1 MVQGKKN
8 VLLYLVFV
16 FVIFLST
23 GWFEQVRSQPK
34 YPTRP
39 VDIIVGFPAGG
50 STDIATRT
58 MAFYLEKRWGTRV
71 NVINKPGGN
80 AIPAILE
87 VLKAAPDGYTLFG
100 DGSTSCSL
108 LHVAHKDLPFKIT
121 DRNLISIW
129 AFSPQ
134 VVFVQPASPFKT
146 LKDAEAEA
154 KKDPE
159 NFTWTSL
166 GGGSPQDFYMKQ
178 FFKSIGVDILK
189 TKPVMCKGGA
199 QTITLTAGG
208 HVKLGSSALATTIPP
223 AKAGTVRMLALTSKA
238 RWPDLPDVPT
248 TQELGYEELTFMP
261 YVNVSGP
268 LNLPSHVM
276 EVWNRTL
283 QEMVKDSEM
292 ISKMRGIGLVPHF
305 LNSQESKNYILRE
318 IEQLNKL

>member
-1 MVQGKKN
+1 MKGGSAMVQRKKN
-8 VLLYLVFV
+8 IFLCLVFV
-16 FVIFLST
+16 FVIFVLT
-23 GWFEQVRSQPK
+23 GWFEQVQSQPK

-166 GGGSPQDFYMKQ
+166 GGFSARLLYE
-178 FFKSIGVDILK
+178 
-189 TKPVMCKGGA
+189 
-199 QTITLTAGG
+199 TIFQ
-208 HVKLGSSALATTIPP
+208 ID
-223 AKAGTVRMLALTSKA
+223 
-238 RWPDLPDVPT
+238 WC
-248 TQELGYEELTFMP
+248 
-261 YVNVSGP
+261 
-268 LNLPSHVM
+268 
-276 EVWNRTL
+276 
-283 QEMVKDSEM
+283 
-292 ISKMRGIGLVPHF
+292 
-305 LNSQESKNYILRE
+305 
-318 IEQLNKL
+318 